1 MRKIIKLQYNLKGYY
16 NYLLNLNFGKIKPS
30 LQNTGIKI
38 NVIVVPK
45 HFFENQKFQT

>member
-1 MRKIIKLQYNLKGYY
+1 MWKIIKLQYNLKGYY
-16 NYLLNLNFGKIKPS
+16 NYLLNLNFREIKHS

-45 HFFENQKFQT
+45 QFFEN